1 MSNIGNGILTIKGDF
16 DAWVMMIDLGV
27 IVEQTGTYV
36 YEKDLYGRTVK
47 QPQMKKSETRKL
59 LKYIL
64 PYVDT
69 EDLLKMV
76 EIFGASELV
85 TSIFLDVIKKGKR
98 YYELDCGSDCN

>member
-1 MSNIGNGILTIKGDF
+1 MSNISNGILTIKGDF
-16 DAWVMMIDLGV
+16 DAWTMRIDLSV

-36 YEKDLYGRTVK
+36 YEKDIYGRTDK
-47 QPQMKKSETRKL
+47 QLLMKKSETRRL

-69 EDLLKMV
+69 EDLLNMV

-98 YYELDCGSDCN
+98 YYELDSSGDRN